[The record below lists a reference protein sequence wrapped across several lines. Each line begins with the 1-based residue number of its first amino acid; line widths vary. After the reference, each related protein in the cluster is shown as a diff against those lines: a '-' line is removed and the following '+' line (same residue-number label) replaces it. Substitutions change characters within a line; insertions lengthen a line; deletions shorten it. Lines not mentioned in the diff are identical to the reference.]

1 MHKIGNEDVEHA
13 KHYDLA
19 DPTFDSPGHVDLL
32 LGITVY
38 THILRDKAIKIG
50 TLALVETTLGW
61 TVSGITTQESPSFY
75 QDSYSI
81 NFVENDDSK

>member
-1 MHKIGNEDVEHA
+1 MRIRNA
-13 KHYDLA
+13 KLPMKMLSMPNTYDLA

-50 TLALVETTLGW
+50 TLALVETALGW
-61 TVSGITTQESPSFY
+61 TVSGIATQESPNFY
-75 QDSYSI
+75 QDS
-81 NFVENDDSK
+81 